1 MYKKALK
8 IILILIVI
16 LAAITI
22 IIKIISRPISPNKKI
37 NSETKNISPSQIV
50 RFEDIGLENF
60 TCTGLTYDEKSDTFW
75 IADYGVLSSNERTIP
90 RIVQIN
96 KDMTSVISELSL
108 NDILGGDINLQGISY
123 DKKDD
128 SLWLATG
135 DEIYNIEKDGTTKK
149 NISLGRY
156 SKYKSN
162 GIAVDNDFIWVLCYS
177 EFLLKMDREGNIIK
191 KIKFNY
197 QNQDHICLLDN
208 GNLYATV
215 GADYDGENNF
225 VFEINTQSG
234 YNKCAYT
241 VQKSFAIEGIIV
253 IDDKMYILNDGK
265 YHKAKMQDSY
275 IAVYD
280 L

>member
-1 MYKKALK
+1 M
-8 IILILIVI
+8 
-16 LAAITI
+16 
-22 IIKIISRPISPNKKI
+22 
-37 NSETKNISPSQIV
+37 
-50 RFEDIGLENF
+50 
-60 TCTGLTYDEKSDTFW
+60 
-75 IADYGVLSSNERTIP
+75 
-90 RIVQIN
+90 
-96 KDMTSVISELSL
+96 
-108 NDILGGDINLQGISY
+108 NDILGEDINLQGISY

-135 DEIYNIEKDGTTKK
+135 NEIYNIEKDGTTKK

-156 SKYKSN
+156 TKYKSN

-177 EFLLKMDREGNIIK
+177 EFLLKLDREGNVIK

-197 QNQDHICLLDN
+197 QDQDHICLLDN

-234 YNKCAYT
+234 YNKCTYA
-241 VQKSFAIEGIIV
+241 VQESYAIEGIIV
-253 IDDKMYILNDGK
+253 LDDKMYILNDGK